1 MALVTWPSAIEYDVS
16 FIPARQVQVN
26 RSAYTH
32 VRQAL
37 NLGKDGWL
45 VRGGIVPVSTE
56 AEVRALR
63 AFLAQVQGEQNT
75 FRLVA
80 NGPQHSGSNPTAATG
95 ASGALTMTVSGAAA
109 LLAGHYVTIPLSTGA
124 KQLALL
130 KADRS
135 SNTLTLDR
143 ALRASVQVG
152 ATVETIYPYAEVALL
167 APPEP
172 QDQDGTVSWVFE
184 AEEAW

>member
-1 MALVTWPSAIEYDVS
+1 MALVTWPASIEYDAS
-16 FIPARQVQVN
+16 FVPERQVQVN

-37 NLGKDGWL
+37 NLGKDGWR
-45 VRGGIVPVSTE
+45 VRGEIVPVSTE
-56 AEVRALR
+56 NEVRALR
-63 AFLAQVQGEQNT
+63 AFLAQIQGEQNT
-75 FRLVA
+75 FRLIA

-95 ASGALTMTVSGAAA
+95 SAGAMTMTVSGAAT
-109 LLAGHYVTIPLSTGA
+109 LLAGHYVTIPLTTGA

-130 KADRS
+130 TADRS

-143 ALRASVQVG
+143 PLRAAVAAS
-152 ATVETIYPYAEVALL
+152 TVETIYPYAELALL
-167 APPEP
+167 SQPQPE
-172 QDQDGTVSWVFE
+172 DRDGTVSWAFE